1 MLTDVSDTNYI
12 KSKILGE
19 TSGKVKNN
27 LIFRP
32 PNNQTR
38 SLSIIVVVSFII
50 ALVGGA
56 YGHAL
61 HKGEIDSEKFTV
73 SQALAHGNKEI
84 MVTLFI
90 VSFLSAVMVNYIRGG
105 EKYFL
110 IFRISCLILI
120 YAMMISLIWI
130 PLKKIERFISSW
142 QVLFL
147 HLLQFIF

>member
-56 YGHAL
+56 YGHANICYDDFVDL
-61 HKGEIDSEKFTV
+61 D
-73 SQALAHGNKEI
+73 
-84 MVTLFI
+84 
-90 VSFLSAVMVNYIRGG
+90 YR
-105 EKYFL
+105 
-110 IFRISCLILI
+110 
-120 YAMMISLIWI
+120 
-130 PLKKIERFISSW
+130 
-142 QVLFL
+142 
-147 HLLQFIF
+147 